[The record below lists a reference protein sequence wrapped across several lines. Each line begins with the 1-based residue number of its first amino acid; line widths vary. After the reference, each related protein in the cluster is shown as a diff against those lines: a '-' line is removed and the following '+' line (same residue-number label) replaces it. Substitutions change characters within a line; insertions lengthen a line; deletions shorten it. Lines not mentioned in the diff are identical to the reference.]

1 MLNGIQQ
8 PANSIRLSLFVAVLV
23 LTSLTSQAQEKAATS
38 TLDNLITAFNGES
51 NAEARYTAFAVRAD
65 EEGFKGVASL
75 FRAAAKAEGVHAANH
90 KKVIEG
96 LGGKADPV
104 LSAPEVKTTA
114 ENLKAAIEGES
125 YERDT
130 MYPQFI
136 AQARK
141 EGNKK
146 AVRTFD
152 YAVTAEEEHANLY
165 KSALDNLDAWKEA
178 RPFYVCSVCGY
189 TTTNL
194 DFQKCLSCNKPRDNY
209 ISVN

>member
-1 MLNGIQQ
+1 MLTWIRQ
-8 PANSIRLSLFVAVLV
+8 PAYSTRLSLCVAVL
-23 LTSLTSQAQEKAATS
+23 LITSLTSQAQEKTPTS
-38 TLDNLITAFNGES
+38 TLDNLVAAFNGES
-51 NAEARYTAFAVRAD
+51 NAQARYTAFAARAD

-75 FRAAAKAEGVHAANH
+75 FRAAAKAEGIHAANH

-96 LGGKADPV
+96 LGGKAEPV
-104 LSAPEVKTTA
+104 LSAPDVKTTA

-130 MYPQFI
+130 MYPAFI
-136 AQARK
+136 EQARN

-152 YAVTAEEEHANLY
+152 YAVTAEEEHARLY
-165 KSALDNLDAWKEA
+165 TSALENLDAWKDA
-178 RPFYVCSVCGY
+178 QTFYVCSVCGY

-194 DFQKCLSCNKPRDNY
+194 DFLKCVSCNKPKDNY
-209 ISVN
+209 VSVS